1 MKRDAFVTALL
12 LLAACSCSGPGAPQ
26 HAPVTLPGQPV
37 ESARI
42 ILSDANEPGDRLVF
56 SGRVLDYRGQP
67 LSKAAVVAYHADHS
81 GLYNPPNSASR
92 TPRLRAV
99 AVTDHNGGFRF
110 STVRPGAYPDGSE
123 PAHIHLAAV
132 APAHH
137 LRYVT
142 YWFEGDPL
150 ITAEQRRRRATDP
163 ELVIVDLN
171 RGADGVWSFTHDIRL
186 EGN

>member
-1 MKRDAFVTALL
+1 MD
-12 LLAACSCSGPGAPQ
+12 
-26 HAPVTLPGQPV
+26 
-37 ESARI
+37 SART
-42 ILSDANEPGDRLVF
+42 ILSDASEPGDRLVF
-56 SGRVLDYRGQP
+56 FGRVLDYRGQP
-67 LSKAAVVAYHADHS
+67 LSKAAVVAYHADHR
-81 GLYNPPNSASR
+81 GLYNPPNAASR

-99 AVTDHNGGFRF
+99 AVTDDNGEFRF
-110 STVRPGAYPDGSE
+110 STVRPGPYPDGSE

-150 ITAEQRRRRATDP
+150 ITPEQRRRRATDP
-163 ELVIVDLN
+163 ELVIVELKH
-171 RGADGVWSFTHDIRL
+171 GADGVWFFSHDIRL